1 MIFAV
6 SLYMIWERRIKIG
19 QLRIKSSLFPGS
31 IITICGCFMF
41 LIGRMSSTW
50 LVEGLALIVSIL
62 GLIWM
67 LLGREIIRILL
78 IPVGYLAFMLPLFD
92 ETLSSFSPFLQQVAA
107 WIAANL
113 LTLIGFSVYQSAQYV
128 MLPYITLEVAKACN
142 GINHISALVALAV
155 PVAFLTQDT
164 WLKRWVLIVSS
175 FFIGIFANG
184 LRVAIIGILAKYKSG
199 PLHGPGDFLYV
210 SFIFFFGLFVLL
222 LMSHIMGKD
231 RGEKKFLVELHR
243 DEKNP
248 IRQGFLKGN
257 FNFTMVVATLILA
270 FFGSYAYLHR
280 NHPIILKK
288 PLSEF
293 PAVVDSW
300 IGQDLK
306 RKVRYFVS
314 SSDNVS
320 LHRVYRNN
328 QYGKAIELHMIYFPM
343 QDRNNKVINFPPDS
357 LYSLAKEVQIPVE
370 NEMVKVRKAIIQEE
384 GKNKG
389 VLFWWDVNG
398 RVIADR
404 FQTKLATIL
413 DSLLNRKT
421 NAGLVFVI
429 TNTSDGN
436 DPQNKTVENA
446 EEKFIRDFIPL
457 TRDYLNPAR

>member
-1 MIFAV
+1 
-6 SLYMIWERRIKIG
+6 
-19 QLRIKSSLFPGS
+19 
-31 IITICGCFMF
+31 
-41 LIGRMSSTW
+41 
-50 LVEGLALIVSIL
+50 
-62 GLIWM
+62 
-67 LLGREIIRILL
+67 
-78 IPVGYLAFMLPLFD
+78 
-92 ETLSSFSPFLQQVAA
+92 
-107 WIAANL
+107 
-113 LTLIGFSVYQSAQYV
+113 
-128 MLPYITLEVAKACN
+128 
-142 GINHISALVALAV
+142 
-155 PVAFLTQDT
+155 
-164 WLKRWVLIVSS
+164 
-175 FFIGIFANG
+175 
-184 LRVAIIGILAKYKSG
+184 
-199 PLHGPGDFLYV
+199 LHGPGDFLYV
-210 SFIFFFGLFVLL
+210 SFIFFFGLFALL

-270 FFGSYAYLHR
+270 FFGSYAYLHK

-293 PAVVDSW
+293 PEVVDSW
-300 IGQDLK
+300 IGQDLEH
-306 RKVRYFVS
+306 KVRYFVS

-343 QDRNNKVINFPPDS
+343 QDRNNKVIYFPPDS

-413 DSLLNRKT
+413 DSLLNRET

-429 TNTSDGN
+429 TNTSDGD
-436 DPQNKTVENA
+436 DPYNKMVEKV
-446 EEKFIRDFIPL
+446 EEEFIRDFIPL
-457 TRDYLNPAR
+457 TREYLNPAR